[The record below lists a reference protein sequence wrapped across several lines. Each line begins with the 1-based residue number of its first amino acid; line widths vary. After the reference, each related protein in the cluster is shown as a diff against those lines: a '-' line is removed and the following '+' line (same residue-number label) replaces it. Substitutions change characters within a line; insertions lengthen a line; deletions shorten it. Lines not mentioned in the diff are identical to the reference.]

1 MRLLAP
7 VPLLL
12 AFALLPSPARGQAAG
27 EGPPE
32 EVEAVKAVVIR
43 LFDGMRE
50 ADAAKVRSVF
60 HPQARFVVVTER
72 DGDVQV
78 GFESAGGF
86 AIAVGEATEV
96 WDERVTG
103 WQVNVDGRVASVW
116 TDYVFYRGDTFS
128 HCGIDSFEMVKTGEG
143 WLITQ
148 LADTRR
154 REGCPAP

>member
-1 MRLLAP
+1 MRLFAP
-7 VPLLL
+7 VPFLLVL
-12 AFALLPSPARGQAAG
+12 ALLPSPVRGQAA
-27 EGPPE
+27 EVGPPAD
-32 EVEAVKAVVIR
+32 VEAVKAVVLR
-43 LFDGMRE
+43 LFDGMRT
-50 ADAAKVRSVF
+50 ADAAVVRSVF
-60 HPQARFVVVTER
+60 HPEARFVVVTER

-78 GFESAGGF
+78 GFENPGGF
-86 AIAVGEATEV
+86 ATAVGEATEV

-103 WQVNVDGRVASVW
+103 WQVNVDGRIASVW

-128 HCGIDSFEMVKTGEG
+128 HCGIDSFEMVKTAEG